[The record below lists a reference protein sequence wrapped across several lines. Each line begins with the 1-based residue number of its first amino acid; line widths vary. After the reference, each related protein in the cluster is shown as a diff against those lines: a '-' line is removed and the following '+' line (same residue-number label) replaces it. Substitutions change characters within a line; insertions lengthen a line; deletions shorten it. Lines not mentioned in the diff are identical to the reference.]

1 MNESLSSDLSDQP
14 GTDSAPATEN
24 TGQYNDAQLREIYEN
39 EEIEHFIRLFSTV
52 CQSSVCKNQIDLHLS
67 SM

>member
-1 MNESLSSDLSDQP
+1 MNESLSSSLPDQP

-39 EEIEHFIRLFSTV
+39 EEIERFLRLFSTV
-52 CQSSVCKNQIDLHLS
+52 Y
-67 SM
+67 